1 MFAFLISSSFFP
13 SPTHLPTLDGT
24 PGTDKQLVL
33 MNDQRGTL
41 ETLDAALEQNKVRK
55 RSLLRN
61 HLVILSL

>member
-1 MFAFLISSSFFP
+1 MLYTQTSCLPFFSYSSSFFQH
-13 SPTHLPTLDGT
+13 TDGS

-55 RSLLRN
+55 RSTCDI
-61 HLVILSL
+61 VS